1 MQKMNS
7 IVLVIIVLLV
17 GAYDLNLVDPI
28 LGLGVDVVNDH
39 IPIVGNLDESILT
52 VIATIAGQELMRRR
66 NASKTTEV

>member
-52 VIATIAGQELMRRR
+52 VIATIAGQELIRRR
-66 NASKTTEV
+66 KASKTTEA